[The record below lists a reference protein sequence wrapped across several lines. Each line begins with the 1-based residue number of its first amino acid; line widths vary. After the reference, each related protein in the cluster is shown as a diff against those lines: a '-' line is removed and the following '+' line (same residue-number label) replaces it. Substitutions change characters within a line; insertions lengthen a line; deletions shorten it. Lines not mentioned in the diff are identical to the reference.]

1 MNDALLVCGL
11 ERLGDLF
18 RDRQRLVDWDRA
30 ARDRLR
36 QILALDEF
44 HHEGVQAGRFLE
56 PIDRR
61 DVRMIEGGERLC
73 LALEPG
79 QPFGVRGERVRQD
92 LDRDLATERR
102 VCRPVDLSHP
112 PIAD

>member
-1 MNDALLVCGL
+1 MNNPLFVCGL

-18 RDRQRLVDWDRA
+18 RDRQRLVDRHRA

-36 QILALDEF
+36 QILALDQF

-61 DVRMIEGGERLC
+61 DVRMIEGSERLR
-73 LALEPG
+73 LALESD
-79 QPFGVRGERVRQD
+79 QTFGVSGECVRQD

-102 VCRPVDLSHP
+102 VCRPVDLPHP
-112 PIAD
+112 AIAD